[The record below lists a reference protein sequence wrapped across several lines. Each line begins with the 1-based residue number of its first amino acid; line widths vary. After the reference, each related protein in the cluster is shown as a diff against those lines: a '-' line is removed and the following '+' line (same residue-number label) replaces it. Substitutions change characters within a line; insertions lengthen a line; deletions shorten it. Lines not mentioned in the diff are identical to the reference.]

1 MPKWTRRAVL
11 VAGAAGVASLALP
24 TARSFAA
31 TDELRIGLAHEPPDL
46 DSVSGSDSATLAI
59 GYQNLFEGLTRLDEH
74 GAVQP
79 NLATAWTAASDSLA
93 ISFTLAADV
102 RYHDGTAFDAQHVV
116 FSLKR
121 LLAAGGERAAPY
133 VAIADVA
140 APDAGTVKL
149 TLSRPDDKLLYSL
162 ALPAA
167 GMVAPESAD
176 TNATSPIGTG
186 PFAFVQWDSGQSIVL
201 ERNEDYWGPH
211 PRISQASFAFVADPA
226 TAVAAL
232 LNNELDGFPDFPA
245 PEALAPLRA
254 NPGFRLVEGKGP
266 DGQPRTGVWNAKLAG
281 MWADAPVESC
291 VIGGIYWNEPGGS
304 APAAPPPPDHQHP
317 DELDDDEN

>member
-149 TLSRPDDKLLYSL
+149 TLSRPDDKLLYNL

-176 TNATSPIGTG
+176 SNKTLPIGTG
-186 PFAFVQWDSGQSIVL
+186 P
-201 ERNEDYWGPH
+201 
-211 PRISQASFAFVADPA
+211 FAFVADPA

-304 APAAPPPPDHQHP
+304 APDASPPPDHQHP